1 MEEDVKRQMQVE
13 LEKKTGIP
21 MPATPDLGAMLAKA
35 QIGA

>member
-1 MEEDVKRQMQVE
+1 MEEDVKRQMQKE

-21 MPATPDLGAMLAKA
+21 MPATPDLGAMQANV